1 MIVMTCFY
9 SPPPRCRAGIT
20 LVEVLIAI
28 GIIAIGLTSVMSLIP
43 AGKSEAGK
51 AVIYDRAATMAM
63 NGLSD
68 AVTFGLTRPD
78 SFVVG
83 SGTATTVVFDPANL
97 VTWPGV
103 ATPGTLKSAGVLVN
117 AASGTGVNLAVERL
131 FAQGRDDLLYDPP
144 ATADNTPSNSVV
156 NGVRG
161 FEGRMTSLF
170 GLTKSGTNSA
180 PLVAGD
186 LATLSVVVFHNRDP
200 VTPTIS
206 GTMSSGGQ
214 VGLTSSLPSGRTMK
228 SVLRPGTVL
237 CYVDPAGS
245 RLRFAQ
251 LSMAAV
257 ETDAPTPNA
266 FVAFT
271 GRPIPIPVL
280 PLTYTSILVLVDSVG
295 LAEQTV
301 VLEGPSPYGQ

>member
-1 MIVMTCFY
+1 MTHFY
-9 SPPPRCRAGIT
+9 SQLPRSRDGIT

-51 AVIYDRAATMAM
+51 AVVYDRAATMAM
-63 NGLSD
+63 NGLND

-83 SGTATTVVFDPANL
+83 SGTATTVVFDPANI

-103 ATPGTLKSAGVLVN
+103 ATAGTLKSAGVLID

-131 FAQGRDDLLYDPP
+131 FAQGRDDLVYNAP
-144 ATADNTPSNSVV
+144 ATADDTPSNAVV

-170 GLTKSGTNSA
+170 ALTESDVGSA
-180 PLVAGD
+180 PLAAGD
-186 LATLSVVVFHNRDP
+186 VATLSVVVFHNRDLAA
-200 VTPTIS
+200 PTVS
-206 GTMSSGGQ
+206 GTMSTAGQ
-214 VGLTSSLPSGRTMK
+214 VGLTSSLPAGRTVK
-228 SVLRPGTVL
+228 SVLRPGTVV
-237 CYVDPAGS
+237 CYVDAVRN

-251 LSMAAV
+251 LSMASV
-257 ETDAPTPNA
+257 ETNATPPNT
-266 FVAFT
+266 FVSFT
-271 GRPIPIPVL
+271 GRPIPS
-280 PLTYTSILVLVDSVG
+280 TAASTSILVLVDSVG

-301 VLEGPSPYGQ
+301 TLEGASPYGQ